1 MYSRHYKRSKRPRFG
16 KLANYENNGGEEI
29 VKTDISSMA
38 QSIYVLKNEVYNGK
52 PVEFLGGLTLNV
64 SLRNKGKRSH

>member
-38 QSIYVLKNEVYNGK
+38 QSIYVLKNEVYKGRT
-52 PVEFLGGLTLNV
+52 VEFAGGLTLNV
-64 SLRNKGKRSH
+64 SSRQSNRSK